1 MLAINLGGDRSAL
14 LLLLLRGRPP
24 RSAPREQPPPKTH
37 AKELVRPDLLL
48 ARIFEIMNWQ
58 VLLETVPI
66 SGQSLRQEQF
76 LAEKSWGKAPLP
88 LS

>member
-1 MLAINLGGDRSAL
+1 MNAQTRHFFCMLAINLGGDRSA
-14 LLLLLRGRPP
+14 LLLLRGRPP

-58 VLLETVPI
+58 VLFVTVPI
-66 SGQSLRQEQF
+66 SGVT
-76 LAEKSWGKAPLP
+76 
-88 LS
+88 